1 MREEMIEEGQGLQS
15 LDAPTVGT
23 DGADPSTG
31 GKEDARLRSAS
42 GSAPL
47 RPMAARRGRLTVFL
61 GAAPGVG
68 KTHAMLKSALAK
80 REAGIDVAIGLVDS
94 HGRTET
100 GALAL
105 ELDAVP
111 LRVVEQEGRLYREL
125 NVGAIL
131 ARRPQLVLVD
141 DLHRPRIGGRGDSR
155 RYHDVEVLLA
165 AGIDVFG
172 TLNLQHVESAADQIS
187 ELTGYRDRLLVP
199 DRLLDEADAIEV
211 VDFAPDELI
220 RRFRAGQ
227 IWLPP
232 QMRRASSLFYA
243 RSTVTALRALTL
255 RHAGRRDDRR
265 DATILRGG
273 ARNWVGR
280 RIVVG
285 IGADDSAEPLIH
297 AVNRIAIRNNAGWL
311 AVHVDAGRERRSA
324 EQQERLD
331 ASLSLVRELGGET
344 AVVSGRAVA
353 EELIRVAQAHR
364 AAQIIVGRSQRSALS
379 RLFRSATAQA
389 LVEMGEG
396 IEVSVVQT
404 PRRRSRPGS
413 LADLIRPRAPA
424 VRNYFMATAAVAV
437 AAVLARVGYDSLGSA
452 NLMLLLLAPVLISA
466 VRFGFGPAVL
476 AAAEAVVAYNFFF
489 VWPQFSF
496 KAPGSLQ
503 DAVTFA
509 MFLLAAGLTSH
520 LAGRARDREIAASD
534 RGRISE
540 ALLRFS
546 RDLAAAVRPGEVMQ
560 VIVAKVDEILDAR
573 STFLLPHE
581 SEERL
586 EAVIPEGDVLDGR
599 DREAAHWA
607 LANEQPSGR
616 GTGRFPDAE
625 RQYLPIATGEGVLGV
640 LAIRFND
647 QAAAQSESVTQVT
660 DGMVRQAAVALE
672 RARLSERM
680 QDARFLSQSESLRAA
695 LLSSISHDLRTPL
708 ASIMGA
714 ASSLLRVGK
723 GFEESTRQD
732 LTQTIHEEAERLNRF
747 VGNLLDMTKLEAGAL
762 APQLKWEDLT
772 DLIGAAIESQKSRIP
787 GSRFKVELEA
797 DLPMLAIDFV
807 LMEQVL
813 INLID
818 NAHKNSDPATTIWI
832 RGRRVG
838 QDVLISV
845 SDEGIGIAEHELERI
860 FEKFYRVRAKDRKVA
875 GTGLGLAICKGIVE
889 AHGGAI
895 SAASEGL
902 GRGAT
907 FTIRLPISSETPVLP
922 LEESLDV
929 E

>member
-1 MREEMIEEGQGLQS
+1 MIKEGQGPPVEQPGAERGAG
-15 LDAPTVGT
+15 APPPAEA
-23 DGADPSTG
+23 GARPPPAG
-31 GKEDARLRSAS
+31 AFQ
-42 GSAPL
+42 PL
-47 RPMAARRGRLTVFL
+47 RPLAGRRGRLTIFL

-68 KTHAMLKSALAK
+68 KTQAMLKSALAK
-80 REAGIDVAIGLVDS
+80 REAGIDVVIGLVDS

-155 RYHDVEVLLA
+155 RYHDAEVLLA

-172 TLNLQHVESAADQIS
+172 TLNLQHLEGAADQIA

-211 VDFAPDELI
+211 VDFAPDDLI

-227 IWLPP
+227 VWLPP
-232 QMRRASSLFYA
+232 QMRRASGIFYA
-243 RSTVTALRALTL
+243 RTTVTALRALAL
-255 RHAGRRDDRR
+255 RHAGRRDERR
-265 DATILRGG
+265 SG
-273 ARNWVGR
+273 AGAWHGQRNWVGR
-280 RIVVG
+280 RILVG
-285 IGADDSAEPLIH
+285 IAADDSAEPLIH
-297 AVNRIAIRNNAGWL
+297 AVNRIAIRNNAAWI
-311 AVHVDAGRERRSA
+311 AVHVDPSRERRSTD
-324 EQQERLD
+324 QQEKLD
-331 ASLSLVRELGGET
+331 AALALARELGGET
-344 AVVSGRAVA
+344 AMVSGRSVA
-353 EELIRVAQAHR
+353 EELIRLAQSHG

-389 LVEMGEG
+389 LVERGEG
-396 IEVSVVQT
+396 IEISVVQT
-404 PRRRSRPGS
+404 PRRRTRPGS

-424 VRNYFMATAAVAV
+424 LRNYLLATLMVAV
-437 AAVLARVGYDSLGSA
+437 AAVPARLGSDHLGSA
-452 NLMLLLLAPVLISA
+452 NLMLLLLAPVLLAA
-466 VRFGFGPAVL
+466 VRFGFGPAAL

-489 VWPQFSF
+489 VWPQFSL
-496 KAPGSLQ
+496 KAPDSLK

-534 RGRISE
+534 RGRIAE

-546 RDLAAAVRPGEVMQ
+546 RDIAAAVRPGEVMQ
-560 VIVAKVDEILDAR
+560 VIVGKVDEVLDAR
-573 STFLLPHE
+573 SVFLVPHE
-581 SEERL
+581 AEERL
-586 EAVIPEGDVLDGR
+586 EAVIPEGEPLEGR
-599 DREAAHWA
+599 DREAAHWC
-607 LANEQPSGR
+607 LANEQPAGR
-616 GTGRFPDAE
+616 GTAHFPDAE

-640 LAIRFND
+640 IGIRYND
-647 QAAAQSESVTQVT
+647 PDSPLSESVPLVT

-680 QDARFLSQSESLRAA
+680 QDARFLSQSESLRGA

-714 ASSLLRVGK
+714 ASSLVRFGK
-723 GFEESTRQD
+723 GFDENTRQD
-732 LTQTIHEEAERLNRF
+732 LTQTIHEEADRLNRF

-762 APQLKWEDLT
+762 APQLKWEDVT

-787 GSRFKVELEA
+787 GDRFKVEVEPG
-797 DLPMLAIDFV
+797 LPMLAVDFV

-818 NAHKNSDPATTIWI
+818 NAHKNSDSGSI
-832 RGRRVG
+832 
-838 QDVLISV
+838 
-845 SDEGIGIAEHELERI
+845 IGIRAQRAAQEVVLAVHDQGVGIAHEELERI

-895 SAASEGL
+895 SAESEGL
-902 GRGAT
+902 GRGSV
-907 FTIRLPISSETPVLP
+907 FKIRLPVAADAPALP
-922 LEESLDV
+922 LEEPADAD
-929 E
+929 

>member
-1 MREEMIEEGQGLQS
+1 MIKEGQGLQS
-15 LDAPTVGT
+15 VDAPAAAG
-23 DGADPSTG
+23 GSADPTAD
-31 GKEDARLRSAS
+31 GKDEARLRSAPGMS
-42 GSAPL
+42 PL
-47 RPMAARRGRLTVFL
+47 RPMAGRRGRLTVFL

-68 KTHAMLKSALAK
+68 KTHTMLKSALAK

-131 ARRPQLVLVD
+131 ARRPHLVLVD

-165 AGIDVFG
+165 AGLDVFG
-172 TLNLQHVESAADQIS
+172 TLNLQHVESAADQIA

-211 VDFAPDELI
+211 VDFAPDDLI

-227 IWLPP
+227 VWLAP

-243 RSTVTALRALTL
+243 RSTVTALRALAL

-265 DATILRGG
+265 SAASLRSG
-273 ARNWVGR
+273 ARNWIGR

-311 AVHVDAGRERRSA
+311 AVHVDAGRERRSV

-331 ASLSLVRELGGET
+331 AALSLVRELGGET
-344 AVVSGRAVA
+344 AVVSGRVVA
-353 EELIRVAQAHR
+353 EELIRIAQAHR

-424 VRNYFMATAAVAV
+424 LRNYFMATAAVAA
-437 AAVLARVGYDSLGSA
+437 AAVVARLGYDSLGSS

-466 VRFGFGPAVL
+466 VRFGFGPAAL

-489 VWPQFSF
+489 VWPQFSL
-496 KAPGSLQ
+496 KAPGSFQ

-509 MFLLAAGLTSH
+509 MFLFAAGLTSH

-534 RGRISE
+534 RGRIAE

-546 RDLAAAVRPGEVMQ
+546 RDIAAAVRPGEVMQ

-573 STFLLPHE
+573 SAFLLPHE
-581 SEERL
+581 TEERL
-586 EAVIPEGDVLDGR
+586 EAVIPEGEVLEGR
-599 DREAAHWA
+599 DREAAHWS

-616 GTGRFPDAE
+616 GTGRFADAE

-647 QAAAQSESVTQVT
+647 STAAQSESMTQVT

-714 ASSLLRVGK
+714 ASSLLRFGK

-732 LTQTIHEEAERLNRF
+732 LTQTIYEEAERLNRF

-772 DLIGAAIESQKSRIP
+772 DLIGAAIESQKSRIA
-787 GSRFKVELEA
+787 GSRFKVELDPE
-797 DLPMLAIDFV
+797 LPMLAIDFV

-818 NAHKNSDPATTIWI
+818 NAHKNSDPLAPIAI
-832 RGRRVG
+832 RGRRLG
-838 QDVLISV
+838 QEVLISV
-845 SDEGIGIAEHELERI
+845 ADEGIGIAAHELERI

-895 SAASEGL
+895 SAESDGL

-907 FTIRLPISSETPVLP
+907 FTIRLPVSSEAPALP
-922 LEESLDV
+922 AEESLDV

>member
-1 MREEMIEEGQGLQS
+1 MIKEEQALYPGEPRPAEGARPPA
-15 LDAPTVGT
+15 AP
-23 DGADPSTG
+23 DGARPH
-31 GKEDARLRSAS
+31 A
-42 GSAPL
+42 GSFQPL
-47 RPMAARRGRLTVFL
+47 RPLAGRRGRLTIFL

-68 KTHAMLKSALAK
+68 KTHAMLKSALSK
-80 REAGIDVAIGLVDS
+80 REAGIDVVIGLVDS

-172 TLNLQHVESAADQIS
+172 TLNLQHLEGAADQIA
-187 ELTGYRDRLLVP
+187 EITGYRDRLLVP

-227 IWLPP
+227 VWLPP
-232 QMRRASSLFYA
+232 QMRRASGIFYSRA
-243 RSTVTALRALTL
+243 TVTDLRALAL

-265 DATILRGG
+265 GGAGARGG
-273 ARNWVGR
+273 QRNWVGR

-285 IGADDSAEPLIH
+285 IAADDSAEPLIH

-311 AVHVDAGRERRSA
+311 AVHVDAGRERRPP
-324 EQQERLD
+324 EQQEKLD
-331 ASLSLVRELGGET
+331 GALALARELGGET
-344 AVVSGRAVA
+344 AMVSGRSIP
-353 EELIRVAQAHR
+353 EELIRVAQSHG
-364 AAQIIVGRSQRSALS
+364 AAQIIVGRSQRSTLS
-379 RLFRSATAQA
+379 RFFRSATAQS
-389 LVEMGEG
+389 LVERGEG
-396 IEVSVVQT
+396 IEISVVQT

-413 LADLIRPRAPA
+413 LADLMRPRAPA
-424 VRNYFMATAAVAV
+424 LRNYFLATLAVVV
-437 AAVLARVGYDSLGSA
+437 AALVARFGSAQLGSA
-452 NLMLLLLAPVLISA
+452 NLMLLLLAPVLIAA
-466 VRFGFGPAVL
+466 VRFGFGPAAL

-489 VWPQFSF
+489 VWPQFSL
-496 KAPGSLQ
+496 KAPGSLE

-509 MFLLAAGLTSH
+509 MFLLAAALTSH

-534 RGRISE
+534 RGRIAE

-546 RDLAAAVRPGEVMQ
+546 RDLAAAVRAGEVMQ
-560 VIVAKVDEILDAR
+560 VIVAKVDEILDGR
-573 STFLLPHE
+573 SVFLLPHQT
-581 SEERL
+581 EERL
-586 EAVIPEGDVLDGR
+586 EAVIPEGEVLDER
-599 DREAAHWA
+599 DREAAHWC
-607 LANEQPSGR
+607 LANEQPAGR
-616 GTGRFPDAE
+616 GTAHFPDAE
-625 RQYLPIATGEGVLGV
+625 RQFLPIATGEGVLGV
-640 LAIRFND
+640 LGVRFND
-647 QAAAQSESVTQVT
+647 PDAALSESVSLVT

-714 ASSLLRVGK
+714 ASSLLRFGK
-723 GFEESTRQD
+723 GFDENTRQD
-732 LTQTIHEEAERLNRF
+732 LMQTIHEEADRLNRF

-762 APQLKWEDLT
+762 TPQLKWEDVT
-772 DLIGAAIESQKSRIP
+772 DLVGAAIESQKSRIS
-787 GSRFKVELEA
+787 GDRFKVEIEPG
-797 DLPMLAIDFV
+797 LPMIAFDFV

-818 NAHKNSDPATTIWI
+818 NAHKNSDPTS
-832 RGRRVG
+832 
-838 QDVLISV
+838 L
-845 SDEGIGIAEHELERI
+845 IGIRAHRSGQEVVLAVRDAGVGIAPEELGRI

-895 SAASEGL
+895 LAESEGL
-902 GRGAT
+902 GRGAV
-907 FTIRLPISSETPVLP
+907 FKVRLPIASEAPSLT
-922 LEESLDV
+922 LEEPADV
-929 E
+929 H

>member
-1 MREEMIEEGQGLQS
+1 
-15 LDAPTVGT
+15 V
-23 DGADPSTG
+23 
-31 GKEDARLRSAS
+31 
-42 GSAPL
+42 
-47 RPMAARRGRLTVFL
+47 V
-61 GAAPGVG
+61 
-68 KTHAMLKSALAK
+68 
-80 REAGIDVAIGLVDS
+80 IGLVDS

-155 RYHDVEVLLA
+155 RYHDAEVLLA

-172 TLNLQHVESAADQIS
+172 TLNLQHLEGAADQIA
-187 ELTGYRDRLLVP
+187 EITGYRDRLLVP

-211 VDFAPDELI
+211 VDFAPDDLM

-227 IWLPP
+227 VWLPP
-232 QMRRASSLFYA
+232 QMRRASGIFYA
-243 RSTVTALRALTL
+243 RSTVIALRALAL
-255 RHAGRRDDRR
+255 RHAGRRDERR
-265 DATILRGG
+265 MGPG
-273 ARNWVGR
+273 ARNGQRNWVGR
-280 RIVVG
+280 RILVG
-285 IGADDSAEPLIH
+285 IAADDSAEPLIH
-297 AVNRIAIRNNAGWL
+297 AVNRIAIRNNAAWI
-311 AVHVDAGRERRSA
+311 AVHVDPGRERRSA
-324 EQQERLD
+324 EQQEKLD
-331 ASLSLVRELGGET
+331 AALALARELGGET
-344 AVVSGRAVA
+344 AMVAGRSIA
-353 EELIRVAQAHR
+353 EELIRVAQDHG
-364 AAQIIVGRSQRSALS
+364 AAQIIVGRSQRSAVS

-389 LVEMGEG
+389 LVERGEG
-396 IEVSVVQT
+396 IEISVVQT
-404 PRRRSRPGS
+404 PRRRTRPGS

-424 VRNYFMATAAVAV
+424 VRNYLLATLVVAV
-437 AAVLARVGYDSLGSA
+437 AAVLARLGSAHLGSA

-466 VRFGFGPAVL
+466 VRFGFGPAAL

-489 VWPQFSF
+489 VWPQFSL

-509 MFLLAAGLTSH
+509 MFLLAAALTSH

-534 RGRISE
+534 RGRIAE

-546 RDLAAAVRPGEVMQ
+546 RDIAAAVRPGEVMQ
-560 VIVAKVDEILDAR
+560 VIVGKVDEILDAR
-573 STFLLPHE
+573 SVFLLPHE
-581 SEERL
+581 AEERL
-586 EAVIPEGDVLDGR
+586 EAVIPEGEPLEGP
-599 DREAAHWA
+599 DREAAHWC
-607 LANEQPSGR
+607 LANEQPAGR
-616 GTGRFPDAE
+616 GTGHFSDAE

-640 LAIRFND
+640 IGIRYND
-647 QAAAQSESVTQVT
+647 PDAALTESVPLVT

-714 ASSLLRVGK
+714 ASSLLRFGK
-723 GFEESTRQD
+723 GFDENTRQD

-762 APQLKWEDLT
+762 TPQLKWEDVT
-772 DLIGAAIESQKSRIP
+772 DLVGAAIESQKSRIS
-787 GSRFKVELEA
+787 GDRFKVEIEA
-797 DLPMLAIDFV
+797 GLPMLAVDFV

-813 INLID
+813 INVID
-818 NAHKNSDPATTIWI
+818 NAHKNSDPGSTIWI
-832 RGRRVG
+832 GAHRSG
-838 QDVLISV
+838 QEVVLAV
-845 SDEGIGIAEHELERI
+845 RDEGAGIAAEELQRI
-860 FEKFYRVRAKDRKVA
+860 FDKFYRVRAKDRKVA

-895 SAASEGL
+895 SAESEGL

-907 FTIRLPISSETPVLP
+907 FKIRLPVASEAPVVP
-922 LEESLDV
+922 VEEPADV
-929 E
+929 N